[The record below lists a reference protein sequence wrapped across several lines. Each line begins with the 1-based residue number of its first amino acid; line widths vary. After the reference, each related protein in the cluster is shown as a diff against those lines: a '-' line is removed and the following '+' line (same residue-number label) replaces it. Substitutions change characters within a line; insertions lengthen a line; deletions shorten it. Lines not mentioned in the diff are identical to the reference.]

1 MNVYNLVFRLG
12 MPLGALAMGKIIPL
26 VGISAALA
34 GTGPALMGTAAFF
47 VIVMRDVPMFRRSVS
62 EAT

>member
-1 MNVYNLVFRLG
+1 MNVNNLVFRLG

-34 GTGPALMGTAAFF
+34 GTGLALMGTAAFF
-47 VIVMRDVPMFRRSVS
+47 VIVMRDVPMSPLRQ
-62 EAT
+62 